1 MLANPTD
8 RPSFLDSP
16 RREALAPRPTASAY
30 AFDTEA
36 LSDLRPLSLIRE
48 LAPRS
53 PVFGPSTG
61 NGCVYFL
68 QEGAV
73 RMYRIAEDGHE
84 TSLGY
89 VAPGEIFGIP
99 ILLRREPDDRFA
111 SVVCRSIVW
120 RIPRDPFRRWIAS
133 RPCFAVALGAQ
144 LERRMRRL
152 EDRVDDLAARDV
164 RQRVLRALRELSNA
178 FGRSDG
184 NGSVVLDLP
193 ITQAELAS
201 LVGSTRQ
208 TVNASLR
215 ALLAEQI
222 LRRDG
227 RRLVLVS
234 SGVAP
239 PAASAAAATPQG

>member
-1 MLANPTD
+1 MLANTTD
-8 RPSFLDSP
+8 RSSLAEAP
-16 RREALAPRPTASAY
+16 RHEALAPRPAASAY

-36 LSDLRPLSLIRE
+36 LSELRPLSLIRE
-48 LAPRS
+48 VTARS

-61 NGCVYFL
+61 NGSVYFL
-68 QEGAV
+68 QDGAV
-73 RMYRIAEDGHE
+73 RVYRIAEDGHE

-111 SVVCRSIVW
+111 SAVCRSIVW

-144 LERRMRRL
+144 LERRLRRL
-152 EDRVDDLAARDV
+152 EERVDDLAARDV

-178 FGRSDG
+178 FGRPDG
-184 NGSVVLDLP
+184 DGSVTLDLP
-193 ITQAELAS
+193 LTQAELAS

-215 ALLAEQI
+215 ALLAERV
-222 LRRDG
+222 LRREG

-234 SGVAP
+234 NGAAA
-239 PAASAAAATPQG
+239 PAAMPVASGS